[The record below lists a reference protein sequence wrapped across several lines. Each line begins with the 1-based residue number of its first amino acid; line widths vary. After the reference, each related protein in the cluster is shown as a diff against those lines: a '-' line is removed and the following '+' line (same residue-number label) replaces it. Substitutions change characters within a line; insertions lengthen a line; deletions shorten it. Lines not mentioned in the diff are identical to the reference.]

1 MTHLAPRFFLFYPL
15 RHDSCLFHGSLVDL
29 RAIRKEAADN
39 QHIFIGIQCQ
49 VVIRLRL
56 RRDDL
61 VKCVIHP
68 EPRIA
73 HIASHAGQD
82 VERAFRTALEAFDM
96 AAESLDCES
105 GKMSARNAPPSSAWS
120 GVQPPRSSPA
130 ATR

>member
-96 AAESLDCES
+96 AAVAIRMEMGGENEVD
-105 GKMSARNAPPSSAWS
+105 ARRVEERHP
-120 GVQPPRSSPA
+120 
-130 ATR
+130 